1 MADPLMPVSFGRAVC
16 GDLDQA
22 ERREWLLTN
31 GLGGYAAGTI
41 ATSLTRRYHGLLIT
55 PLSAALDR
63 HLMMAKADATLRLD
77 GRELPLFTNRWYG
90 EAIDPPGYRYLEN
103 FRLQGRMPVWR
114 FSFGETSLEMR
125 IWMEHGQATTYVAY
139 RLDGGDGA
147 AELSVNLLANRRG
160 HDGTIHVS
168 DTTAAVTESDN
179 SLCVEWPE
187 GDRLHIHTSGASFE
201 PWQHWYEGFLL
212 QLEAQRGLSAVD
224 NNLSVGRVNFQLK
237 QGEWAGFA
245 ITLEGDMDFDP
256 VASMERFI
264 MRDAELV
271 RGGSDSIAG
280 SAPAWICRLLLAADD
295 FLIKRG
301 LPSKKSG
308 DSIIAGYPWFGD
320 WGRDTMISLPGLTI
334 ATGRTDI
341 ACSIL
346 LSYAE
351 LADRGQLPNRFT
363 AGGEQAEYNT
373 VDAALWYFEAWRAYI
388 DATQDMESL
397 AEVFPV
403 LEGMIDW
410 HIRGT
415 RYGIGMDPDDHL
427 LAAGEAGVQL
437 TWMDAKVGEWVVTP
451 RMGKAVEINALWF
464 NALEV
469 MADFAS
475 RLGGAKQSYSELA
488 AKVGRSF
495 GRFRRGGGQG
505 LYDLLDGPSGD
516 DATVRP
522 NQILAVSL
530 PHTPL
535 DQTTCREI
543 VALCGRELLTSY
555 GLRSLSPRDNAYRGH
570 YRGGVADRDG
580 AYHQGTVWAWLLGYY
595 AQAQFRVNGDAEGAQ
610 GILKPLADHLL
621 DAGLGSISEIFDGD
635 PPHLPAGTPAQAW
648 SVACTLDAWWR
659 LEKAKRNGASS

>member
-1 MADPLMPVSFGRAVC
+1 MADPLTPISFGRAVC
-16 GDLDQA
+16 GDLGQA

-31 GLGGYAAGTI
+31 GLGAYAAGNV
-41 ATSLTRRYHGLLIT
+41 AASLTRRYHGLLIT

-90 EAIDPPGYRYLEN
+90 EAIDPQGYCYLEN
-103 FRLQGRMPVWR
+103 FRLLGRMPVWR
-114 FSFGETSLEMR
+114 FAFGDTRLEMR
-125 IWMEHGQATTYVAY
+125 IWMEHGVATTCVAY
-139 RLDGGDGA
+139 RLEGGYGK
-147 AELSVNLLANRRG
+147 AELSVNLLANRRD
-160 HDGTIHVS
+160 HNGTMHIR
-168 DTTAAVTESDN
+168 DTTASVTESDN

-187 GDRLHIHTSGASFE
+187 GDQLFVHTSDASFE
-201 PWQHWYEGFLL
+201 LWQHWYEGFLL
-212 QLEAQRGLSAVD
+212 RVEEQRGLSAVD
-224 NNLSVGRVNFQLK
+224 NNLSVGRVTFQLN

-245 ITLEGDMDFDP
+245 ITLEDNIDFDLES
-256 VASMERFI
+256 SMERFFK
-264 MRDAELV
+264 RDTGLI
-271 RGGSDSIAG
+271 RGGKETIAA
-280 SAPAWICRLLLAADD
+280 SAPDWIRRLLLSADD
-295 FLIKRG
+295 FLIKRS
-301 LPSKKSG
+301 LPSQRSG
-308 DSIIAGYPWFGD
+308 ESIIAGYPWFGD

-341 ACSIL
+341 ARSIL

-373 VDAALWYFEAWRAYI
+373 VDAALWYVEAWRSYI
-388 DATQDMESL
+388 DATQDLRSL

-403 LEGMIDW
+403 LEEIIDW
-410 HIRGT
+410 HIKGT

-427 LAAGEAGVQL
+427 LAAGEPGVQL

-464 NALEV
+464 NALKV
-469 MADFAS
+469 MGDFALL
-475 RLGGAKQSYSELA
+475 LGVSKQTYSDLASKVALSYQ
-488 AKVGRSF
+488 
-495 GRFRRGGGQG
+495 RFRRNGGLG

-522 NQILAVSL
+522 NQIMAVSL
-530 PHTPL
+530 HHSPL
-535 DQTTCREI
+535 DPSTCREI

-555 GLRSLSPRDNAYRGH
+555 GLRSLSPRENDYRGH

-580 AYHQGTVWAWLLGYY
+580 AYHQGTVWAWLLGHYVM
-595 AQAQFRVNGDAEGAQ
+595 AEFRAFGDAEGAQ
-610 GILKPLADHLL
+610 ERLKPMADHLL

-635 PPHLPAGTPAQAW
+635 PPHLPAGTPFQAW

-659 LEKAKRNGASS
+659 LEQAKRKGG